1 MERMYC
7 GDCSNYLMGSDGN
20 CHDCYCG
27 WTQTKEECNE
37 SQEAIIGCELMMD
50 RIKQLSLNFDG
61 YKHILHTINYYGLSY
76 EVYCSSGLDIDS
88 VNITSDSDFLEM
100 VCNGMHEWDL

>member
-1 MERMYC
+1 MERV
-7 GDCSNYLMGSDGN
+7 
-20 CHDCYCG
+20 YCG
-27 WTQTKEECNE
+27 WKQTKEEYDE
-37 SQEAIIGCELMMD
+37 SQEAVIGSKLMMD
-50 RIKQLSLNFDG
+50 RIRQLSLDSDM

-100 VCNGMHEWDL
+100 VCNGMYEWDL